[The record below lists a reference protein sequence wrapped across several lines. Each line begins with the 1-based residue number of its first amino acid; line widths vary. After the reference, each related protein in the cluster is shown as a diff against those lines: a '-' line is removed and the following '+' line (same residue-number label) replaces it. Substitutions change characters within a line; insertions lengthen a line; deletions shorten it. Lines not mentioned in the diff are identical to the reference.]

1 MVSTPRRGQPRH
13 AWVFLLWT
21 LSVLSRVSETGS
33 DDSFFS
39 MSALGN
45 TKCNEL
51 ELWGL
56 EHELARFLFLF
67 LFLFFLPDVYY

>member
-1 MVSTPRRGQPRH
+1 MVGTPRRGQPRH
-13 AWVFLLWT
+13 AWVFPLWT
-21 LSVLSRVSETGS
+21 PSVLSRVSETGS

-39 MSALGN
+39 TSALGN
-45 TKCNEL
+45 TKRNGL

-56 EHELARFLFLF
+56 EHALARFLFLF